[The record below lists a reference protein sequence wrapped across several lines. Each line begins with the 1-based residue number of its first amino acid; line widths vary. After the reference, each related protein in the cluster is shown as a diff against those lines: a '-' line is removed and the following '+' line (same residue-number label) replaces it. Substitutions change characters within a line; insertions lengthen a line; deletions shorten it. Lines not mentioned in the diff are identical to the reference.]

1 MSIERIGNGNTM
13 VITSVNKT
21 GRQTQPPDRRADM
34 KNPSPVGPKEVA
46 DLTKIADPPF
56 LPAGHTQ
63 AIFKEKK

>member
-1 MSIERIGNGNTM
+1 MAIAGIS
-13 VITSVNKT
+13 KT
-21 GRQTQPPDRRADM
+21 ARHPQPSDGRADV
-34 KNPSPVGPKEVA
+34 KNSSPVGPKETA